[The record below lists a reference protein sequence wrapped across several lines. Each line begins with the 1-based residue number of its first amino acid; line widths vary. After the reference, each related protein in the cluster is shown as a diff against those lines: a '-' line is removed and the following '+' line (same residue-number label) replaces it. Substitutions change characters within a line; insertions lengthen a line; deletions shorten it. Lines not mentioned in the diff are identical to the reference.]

1 MVEINITRMSSKGQI
16 VIPREMR
23 KNIKESEK
31 IVIIQNGNQLILKK
45 AEDFSKNIEED
56 LIFAKRTEEAWK
68 RYDKGEFV
76 SMDFDD
82 FLKEVKKW

>member
-23 KNIKESEK
+23 KNIKEGEK